1 MSVRDFRDL
10 VAWQLAD
17 ALKLEVLAFTS
28 DGPAARDYRF
38 RDDIRA
44 SAASAPT
51 NIAEGFGRFR
61 PLPFAQFLEYA
72 TASLQETR
80 VHLLDAKDRK
90 YIDARLFSRLWN
102 LAKSAERTTT
112 HLLLSKRR
120 QAADERN
127 QRRSPRT
134 QRRERHSRPTRR
146 SG

>member
-61 PLPFAQFLEYA
+61 PLPFVQFLEYA
-72 TASLQETR
+72 IASLQETR
-80 VHLLDAKDRK
+80 NHLLDAKDRQ
-90 YIDARLFSRLWN
+90 YIDAKLFSRRWN
-102 LAKSAERTTT
+102 LAKSAARTTT

-120 QAADERN
+120 QAEEERN
-127 QRRSPRT
+127 EKRSARAKS
-134 QRRERHSRPTRR
+134 REHHTRR
-146 SG
+146 TRNQ